1 MIDLNIKEI
10 EGHIVGEYTRQPNQV
25 VDKTTLGMAL
35 YNEIDGIIPL
45 GVNDDVTTISYD
57 LTDTVTLD
65 EYFGDNVKRNQMLN
79 ALNDM
84 AGSLL
89 QCEKYLINTSY
100 IVLDTSK
107 VYVNKTTKSSNSII
121 ITYRI

>member
-35 YNEIDGIIPL
+35 YNEIDGIIPI

-65 EYFGDNVKRNQMLN
+65 EYFGDNVKRKQMLN

-89 QCEKYLINTSY
+89 QCEKYLINTSQG
-100 IVLDTSK
+100 
-107 VYVNKTTKSSNSII
+107 
-121 ITYRI
+121 